1 MLAAC
6 FGGTPAWGL
15 EPGVYVDPGSP
26 AAKQYVLPLN
36 QARQTGA
43 SAARVPS
50 SSSPAPSSS
59 RAVFGGG
66 ITPPGGGGAGP
77 ASGAS
82 AGTPAPATRSSRA
95 RNGAARKARGGG
107 ARHAASRA
115 AAPVPLP
122 AAALRASRTRDSSAG
137 SGSLL
142 ALLGGGLAIL
152 ILGAFGGTVL
162 RHSRPSTPSA

>member
-1 MLAAC
+1 MRAAGLSICGALAMLAAC

-26 AAKQYVLPLN
+26 AAKQYVLPLS

-43 SAARVPS
+43 PSA
-50 SSSPAPSSS
+50 PAPSSP
-59 RAVFGGG
+59 RALSGGG
-66 ITPPGGGGAGP
+66 ISPPGGGGAGP
-77 ASGAS
+77 ASGSS

-122 AAALRASRTRDSSAG
+122 AAALRASHTRDSSAG

-152 ILGAFGGTVL
+152 ILG
-162 RHSRPSTPSA
+162 

>member
-1 MLAAC
+1 MRAAGLSICGALAMLAAC

-26 AAKQYVLPLN
+26 AAKQYVLPLS

-43 SAARVPS
+43 RSA
-50 SSSPAPSSS
+50 PAPSSP
-59 RAVFGGG
+59 RALFGGG
-66 ITPPGGGGAGP
+66 ISPPG
-77 ASGAS
+77 
-82 AGTPAPATRSSRA
+82 
-95 RNGAARKARGGG
+95 GGG